1 MQEQKINVQLNP
13 GQDQLTITMLEG
25 KAPVRLDEKAP
36 IKTDIKGTLGAV
48 REYLEKRVQTGQFKQ
63 TDCHILVNRD
73 RASIL
78 LVINEDDAYARGEV
92 FGQIQMN
99 PKFEEF
105 GINCKDSVWTPQ
117 QLGMFAKMNRAYFPD
132 KASNMSLV
140 STLMHFTAT
149 VNNAVCAA
157 GGILGEANG
166 DNKVKTD
173 NSMKPFEFRTVNN
186 EIQSSVAQN
195 GNNTENFAQVVNSNL
210 PATFQIRIP
219 VIKGGKAW
227 DIDVE
232 TFASISGK
240 EIRFILISPDAAALL
255 EEVKANAIDDEL
267 KVIRELAPEIAIIE
281 V

>member
-140 STLMHFTAT
+140 STLMNFTA
-149 VNNAVCAA
+149 
-157 GGILGEANG
+157 
-166 DNKVKTD
+166 
-173 NSMKPFEFRTVNN
+173 TVNN